1 MARNTFGSIFCEV
14 VYKSELCGRGGP
26 DLRHPKG
33 RYHLGCNPAQRFVSA
48 RAVQALVAL
57 ALLVLASLSSLP
69 LATAADIP
77 SATAADTP
85 ASAPPAVAVH
95 FDADAATAAYLATMS
110 MAARARSDAYFEGG
124 YWLTLW
130 DFLIGLLLAWAL
142 LGLRLS
148 AWMRDFAARLT
159 RYRWAQTALYAIQYF
174 VLTTLVTLPWAAY
187 EGYFRE
193 HQYGMSNQNLSD
205 WLGDQAKGLVLTLIF
220 GTIAAVAIY
229 AVIRKIP
236 RTWWLWGSLVAIALV
251 IVQVAIGPT
260 YLEPV
265 FNKFYP
271 LADSPLKQRILSLAR
286 ANAIP
291 VTQVYE
297 FDASKQT
304 TKMSAHVSG
313 LAGSAQISLNDNL
326 MNRASSEEVE
336 AVLGHEM
343 GHYVLN
349 HIYKSVLEIGILVV
363 IGFAFASWGFGKVTF
378 SFGAGWG
385 VSDVADVA
393 GLPLLVALFSVYGF
407 VLTPVFNTIT
417 RTQEAEA
424 DAFGLNAARQPDGF
438 AQAALHLSE
447 YRKMR
452 PGPVEEAIFFD
463 HPSGWNRIH
472 RAMVWKAENISTAD
486 IAAYD
491 VLHHP
496 PGTARTTAPSP

>member
-1 MARNTFGSIFCEV
+1 LAHNPFGSIFSEV
-14 VYKSELCGRGGP
+14 VYKSELWARGV
-26 DLRHPKG
+26 LV
-33 RYHLGCNPAQRFVSA
+33 L
-48 RAVQALVAL
+48 ALVAL
-57 ALLVLASLSSLP
+57 ISFASLPSAS
-69 LATAADIP
+69 AADLS
-77 SATAADTP
+77 SAAADTP
-85 ASAPPAVAVH
+85 ASVPPAVAAH
-95 FDADAATAAYLATMS
+95 FDADAATAAYLATLP
-110 MAARARSDAYFEGG
+110 AAAKVRSDAYFEGG

-130 DFLIGLLLAWAL
+130 DFLIGMLLAWAL
-142 LGLRLS
+142 LGLRIS
-148 AWMRDFAARLT
+148 ARMRDFAAGLT
-159 RYRWAQTALYAIQYF
+159 RFRWAQTALYAVQYF
-174 VLTTLVTLPWAAY
+174 VLTSLVTLPWAAY

-193 HQYGMSNQNLSD
+193 HQYGMSNQTLSD
-205 WLGDQAKGLVLTLIF
+205 WLGDQGKGLVITLIF

-229 AVIRKIP
+229 AVIRKLP
-236 RTWWLWGSLVAIALV
+236 KTWWLWGSLVAIALV
-251 IVQVAIGPT
+251 IVQVVIGPA

-271 LADSPLKQRILSLAR
+271 LPDSPLKQRILSLAR
-286 ANAIP
+286 ANEIP

-326 MNRASSEEVE
+326 MNRASPEEVE

-349 HIYKSVLEIGILVV
+349 HVYKSVLEIGLLVV
-363 IGFAFASWGFGKVTF
+363 IGFAFASWGFGKVTLR
-378 SFGAGWG
+378 FGARWG
-385 VSDVADVA
+385 IRDVADVA

-417 RTQEAEA
+417 RTMEAEA

-491 VLHHP
+491 ALHHP
-496 PGTARTTAPSP
+496 PGTAPTSAPAP